1 VPGHGARGTA
11 EAVRSA
17 TLALEGS
24 RCHFTQPANT
34 AFASI
39 VPEHASRGPTSTA
52 AIATS
57 RDPRRHPVRHT
68 PDTPLGRCCNTDPA
82 KHYPGSGASKKG

>member
-11 EAVRSA
+11 EAVGSA
-17 TLALEGS
+17 TLALEGR
-24 RCHFTQPANT
+24 RCHFTQPAKT

-39 VPEHASRGPTSTA
+39 VPKHASRDTSTA

-57 RDPRRHPVRHT
+57 RDPCHHPVRHP
-68 PDTPLGRCCNTDPA
+68 PDTPLGRCCNTGPA
-82 KHYPGSGASKKG
+82 KHYPGSGASEKG